1 MNPEK
6 RCTTRQSYGC
16 QSHVKLVIYLLKGMI
31 GIWICTLLLPFTVP
45 YYISKKKRE
54 EKEGKRKEGCGLPPP
69 VGGKGPTCHIICIYI
84 YIYIYIYSQSTAE
97 HAYNLTRQVVPAGS
111 QVQSS

>member
-69 VGGKGPTCHIICIYI
+69 VGGKGPT
-84 YIYIYIYSQSTAE
+84 SQSTAE